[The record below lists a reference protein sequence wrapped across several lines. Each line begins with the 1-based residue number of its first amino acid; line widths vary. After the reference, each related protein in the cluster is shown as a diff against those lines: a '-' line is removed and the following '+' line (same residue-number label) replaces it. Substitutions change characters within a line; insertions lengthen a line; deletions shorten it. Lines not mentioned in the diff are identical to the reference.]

1 MALIGTWNLEN
12 LYRPGGPFGPP
23 DKAAYEAKLDA
34 IAAVVDRLR
43 PDILAVQEVGDPG
56 ALADLATH
64 LGTGDPPGSWHT
76 ALSAHPDSRGIRV
89 GFLSRLPLAVVAD
102 TDAFPPP
109 LHRVQ
114 VQDFG
119 PAAESMGRGALAV
132 RAEPAPG
139 AELLLICCHL
149 KSKLLSFPGG
159 RFAPRDEGERARYAA
174 YALFRRAAEAAAV
187 RRLADELL
195 TGSAGEE
202 GREGQ
207 DSPAAPANP
216 TPRSLALLGDLNDG
230 PDAATTQLLHGP
242 PGSEFDSP
250 GFGRPDRGDAH
261 RLWNVAARI
270 PPERR
275 YSRVY
280 RGRRE
285 LIDHVLLSHALL
297 DRLAEV
303 TAGSGAALPSMTDDP
318 VRTAAN
324 GRPSDH
330 APVLARLNY

>member
-1 MALIGTWNLEN
+1 MLIGTWNLEN
-12 LYRPGGPFGPP
+12 LYRPGGEFGPP

-43 PDILAVQEVGDPG
+43 PDLLAVQEVGDPG

-64 LGTGDPPGSWHT
+64 LGTGDAPGQPDTWHT
-76 ALSAHPDSRGIRV
+76 ALSAHADARGIRV
-89 GFLSRLPLAVVAD
+89 GFLSRLPLTVVAD
-102 TDAFPPP
+102 TDAYPAP

-119 PAAESMGRGALAV
+119 APAVRMGRGALAV
-132 RAEPAPG
+132 QVEPAPG
-139 AELLLICCHL
+139 AELRLICCHL

-159 RFAPRDEGERARYAA
+159 RFAPRDEGERARYTA

-195 TGSAGEE
+195 VEEPRDGEGHNDE
-202 GREGQ
+202 
-207 DSPAAPANP
+207 AP
-216 TPRSLALLGDLNDG
+216 PRALALLGDLNDG
-230 PDAATTQLLHGP
+230 PDAASTQLLHGP

-250 GFGRPDRGDAH
+250 GFDRPDRGDRH
-261 RLWNVAARI
+261 RLWNVASRI

-275 YSRVY
+275 FSRVY

-285 LIDHVLLSHALL
+285 LIDHILVSHALL
-297 DRLAEV
+297 GRLAEV
-303 TAGSGAALPSMTDDP
+303 TAGTGAALPSMTDDP
-318 VRTAAN
+318 AQSAAN